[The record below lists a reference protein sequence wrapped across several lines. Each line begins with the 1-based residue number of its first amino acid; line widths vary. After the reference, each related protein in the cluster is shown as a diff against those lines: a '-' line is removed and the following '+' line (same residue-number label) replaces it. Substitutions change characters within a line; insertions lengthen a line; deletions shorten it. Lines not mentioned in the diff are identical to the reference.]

1 MSSRSPLVSAV
12 ILALFIPC
20 GAALA
25 TTVLVPS
32 EAASI
37 QQGISMAAA
46 GDTVLVACGTYY
58 EHDIDL
64 RNGVTVRGATDE
76 PGCVVVD
83 AQGQDR
89 VFEIVGR
96 NNVRLER
103 LFITHGDNYGILVRT
118 SEDIS
123 IKGCTLDDN
132 YSGIQGGGLYSENS
146 SLEVVDCLFTDNTAS
161 HRGGGLGV
169 NSSTVTVSGCTFIGN
184 EGSHGGGLGLL
195 DSSGLVTRCIFEDN
209 SVYNAGGGL
218 IITDSDAEIEYCQ
231 FTGNQASYGGGL
243 TINDSDIVIRFCTI
257 NGNTAENSGGGLY
270 FHLWN
275 ESRAEILLNACSVYD
290 NSSFSGGGLWAGTDV
305 ELEAFNVDVMS
316 NEATYGPD
324 GSVQEDAYLTCC
336 DVLLER
342 WGGNGTVHLNN
353 AGCGVAVEGRSL
365 SGVKGLFR

>member
-1 MSSRSPLVSAV
+1 
-12 ILALFIPC
+12 
-20 GAALA
+20 
-25 TTVLVPS
+25 
-32 EAASI
+32 
-37 QQGISMAAA
+37 
-46 GDTVLVACGTYY
+46 
-58 EHDIDL
+58 
-64 RNGVTVRGATDE
+64 
-76 PGCVVVD
+76 
-83 AQGQDR
+83 

-257 NGNTAENSGGGLY
+257 NGNTADSFGGGLY
-270 FHLWN
+270 LHLWN
-275 ESRAEILLNACSVYD
+275 ASHAHTNLNSCSIYD
-290 NSSFSGGGLWAGTDV
+290 NSSYSGGGLWAGTDI
-305 ELEAFNVDVMS
+305 ELEAFNADILNNS
-316 NEATYGPD
+316 ATYGPD

-336 DVLLER
+336 DVLLEQ

-353 AGCGVAVEGRSL
+353 NGCGVPVEEKSL
-365 SGVKGLFR
+365 SALKQMFR